1 MDNRLFQIDPY
12 AGISYGLYNSLKGG
26 KGSFE
31 DFLLHYDSSGAN
43 KEDSSWLTKLVK
55 EDTSNALSSPE
66 VWEAM
71 NVLGVNGLDLVN
83 SIGTSD
89 FFDTQVGALKLQLLE
104 AFSKRSDFNKEMK
117 PLLKQ
122 LLS

>member
-12 AGISYGLYNSLKGG
+12 AGISYGLYNSLKGE

-31 DFLLHYDSSGAN
+31 DFLLHYDSTGAN
-43 KEDSSWLTKLVK
+43 KEDSSWLTKLIK
-55 EDTSNALSSPE
+55 EDTNKALSSPE

-71 NVLGVNGLDLVN
+71 NLLGVNGLSLASSVD
-83 SIGTSD
+83 TSD
-89 FFDTQVGALKLQLLE
+89 FFDTQVSALKLQLMD
-104 AFSKRSDFNKEMK
+104 AFSKRSDFKEMK
-117 PLLKQ
+117 PLLDQ

>member
-12 AGISYGLYNSLKGG
+12 AGISYGLYNSVKGD

-31 DFLLHYDSSGAN
+31 DFLLHYDSTGAN
-43 KEDSSWLTKLVK
+43 KEDSSWFTKLVR
-55 EDTSNALSSPE
+55 EDTSNALNAPE
-66 VWEAM
+66 VWQAM
-71 NVLGVNGLDLVN
+71 NTLGMSGVDMM
-83 SIGTSD
+83 GTVSSSD
-89 FFDTQVGALKLQLLE
+89 FFDTQVSALKLQLME
-104 AFSKRSDFNKEMK
+104 AFSKRDDYEKMK

>member
-1 MDNRLFQIDPY
+1 MESRLFEMDPY
-12 AGISYGLYNSLKGG
+12 AGISYGLYHSLKGE

-31 DFLLHYDSSGAN
+31 DFLLHYDSSAAN
-43 KEDSSWLTKLVK
+43 KEDSSWLTNLVK
-55 EDTSNALSSPE
+55 EDTNKALTSPA

-71 NVLGVNGLDLVN
+71 NVLGVKGVDLL
-83 SIGTSD
+83 STTSSSD

-104 AFSKRSDFNKEMK
+104 AFSKRSDFKEMK
-117 PLLKQ
+117 PILQQ

>member
-12 AGISYGLYNSLKGG
+12 AGISYGLYNSIKGD

-43 KEDSSWLTKLVK
+43 NEDSSWLTKLVR
-55 EDTSNALSSPE
+55 EDTNNALSSPQ

-71 NVLGVNGLDLVN
+71 NALGVSGLDLM
-83 SIGTSD
+83 SSASSAD
-89 FFDTQVGALKLQLLE
+89 FFDTQASALKLQLMQ
-104 AFSKRSDFNKEMK
+104 AFSKRDDYETMK
-117 PLLKQ
+117 PLLEQ

>member
-12 AGISYGLYNSLKGG
+12 AGISYGLYNSLKGE

-31 DFLLHYDSSGAN
+31 DFLLHYDSTGAN
-43 KEDSSWLTKLVK
+43 KEDSSWLTKLIK
-55 EDTSNALSSPE
+55 EDTNKALSSPE

-71 NVLGVNGLDLVN
+71 NLLGVNGLNLAS
-83 SIGTSD
+83 SIDSSD
-89 FFDTQVGALKLQLLE
+89 FFDTQVSSLKLQLMD
-104 AFSKRSDFNKEMK
+104 AFSKRSDFKEMK
-117 PLLKQ
+117 PLLDQ

>member
-12 AGISYGLYNSLKGG
+12 AGISYGLYNSLKGE

-31 DFLLHYDSSGAN
+31 DFLLHYDSTGAN
-43 KEDSSWLTKLVK
+43 NEDSSWLTKLIK
-55 EDTSNALSSPE
+55 EDTTNALTSPE

-71 NVLGVNGLDLVN
+71 NILGVNGADLLGVG
-83 SIGTSD
+83 SSSD
-89 FFDTQVGALKLQLLE
+89 FFDTQVSGLKLQLMQ
-104 AFSKRSDFNKEMK
+104 AFSKRDDYEEMK
-117 PLLKQ
+117 PLLDQ

>member
-12 AGISYGLYNSLKGG
+12 AGISYGLYNSLKGE

-31 DFLLHYDSSGAN
+31 DFLLHYDSTGAN
-43 KEDSSWLTKLVK
+43 KEDSSWLTKLIK
-55 EDTSNALSSPE
+55 EDTNKALSSPE

-71 NVLGVNGLDLVN
+71 NLLGVNGLNLAS
-83 SIGTSD
+83 SIDSSD
-89 FFDTQVGALKLQLLE
+89 FFDTQVSALKLQLMD
-104 AFSKRSDFNKEMK
+104 AFSKRSDFKEMK
-117 PLLKQ
+117 PLLDQ

>member
-12 AGISYGLYNSLKGG
+12 AGISYGLYNSIKGE

-43 KEDSSWLTKLVK
+43 NEDNSWLTKLVK
-55 EDTSNALSSPE
+55 EDTNNALNSPQ

-71 NVLGVNGLDLVN
+71 NALGVSGLDLMSSVN
-83 SIGTSD
+83 SSD
-89 FFDTQVGALKLQLLE
+89 FFDTQVGALKLQLMQ
-104 AFSKRSDFNKEMK
+104 AFSQREDYAKMK
-117 PLLKQ
+117 PLLEQ
-122 LLS
+122 LLR